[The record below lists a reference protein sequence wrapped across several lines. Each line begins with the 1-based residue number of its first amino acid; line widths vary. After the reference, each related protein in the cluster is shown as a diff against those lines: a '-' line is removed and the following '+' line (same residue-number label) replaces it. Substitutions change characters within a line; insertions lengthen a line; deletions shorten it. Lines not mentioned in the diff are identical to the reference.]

1 MQTAVSVEHHDNDH
15 PSLREKIADRLG
27 YTMDE
32 FCAAVP
38 CSRPTAYAAIRDGR
52 LKAKKLG
59 ARTIIPAPVA
69 RDFITNLPDMKAAA

>member
-1 MQTAVSVEHHDNDH
+1 MQTAVSVEHHDNDR
-15 PSLREKIADRLG
+15 PSLREQIADRLG

-59 ARTIIPAPVA
+59 TRTIIPAPDA
-69 RDFITNLPDMKAAA
+69 RDFIAKLPDLDLAA